1 VTSGS
6 SSFNDF
12 PANQLTIDTEK
23 SRN

>member
-1 VTSGS
+1 MTSGS